1 MYRADPSSGYS
12 TCASENRYKSIAR
25 ALNRGAKLP
34 GPLTISS
41 YDNGRAV
48 GLANNFGFRTT
59 DYRRPSGAS
68 DLEPGEEIAL
78 VLSLE
83 PDATLAPGSPATR
96 AAPSAKTRPNN
107 SLRPRRCC
115 AARRGRPRI
124 DPRRLIGWTSTPASC
139 YGRAVPEHFRS
150 FSRTVGL
157 HGRDQ
162 GWLACGGDLGLGGH
176 RTGRDVSPRARTV
189 ADGTW

>member
-48 GLANNFGFRTT
+48 GFANNFGFRTT

-83 PDATLAPGSPATR
+83 PDATLAPGSQPPAR
-96 AAPSAKTRPNN
+96 RPQL
-107 SLRPRRCC
+107 SPGQTTASGPRRCC
-115 AARRGRPRI
+115 AARRGAASDRSETADWLDFDTRELLREGGTRALPLVLPNSRWAARSRPGMASM
-124 DPRRLIGWTSTPASC
+124 RR
-139 YGRAVPEHFRS
+139 
-150 FSRTVGL
+150 
-157 HGRDQ
+157 
-162 GWLACGGDLGLGGH
+162 
-176 RTGRDVSPRARTV
+176 
-189 ADGTW
+189 